1 MAKPIHIKNPP
12 AELRARLEDACK
24 RNSNSLNQEA
34 QHRIE
39 LSFALEDALTSKVH
53 QGWID
58 EAFQKGSNKP
68 GSVKR
73 LRDIAARA
81 RAAAK

>member
-1 MAKPIHIKNPP
+1 MAKPIQIKNPP

-39 LSFALEDALTSKVH
+39 LSFALEDALTTKVH

-58 EAFQKGSNKP
+58 EAFQNGTNKP
-68 GSVKR
+68 GGIKR